1 MSDIAMKQIP
11 LVIAVTLSIAGCGKE
26 QPKKVEIRPVRVTS
40 VQHALSGDTISLTGQ
55 IQAKDPINLA
65 FRIGGRLQERTVTV
79 GDPVAPG
86 QVVARIEPQDFQNAL
101 RSAEADLASAQAV
114 LANSKGTEGRQSELL
129 SKGFTTQAQYDQ
141 AEQQRKTAQAQV
153 ESAQARLQ
161 NARDNLTYTD
171 LKSDVA
177 GSVTAKGAEPGEIA
191 AAGRM
196 ILQVAKQG
204 DRYAVFNVP
213 SQLIRQSP
221 KDPEVTVSLTDDPT
235 IVATGHVR
243 EVAPQADAATGTYVV
258 KVALDHPPDAMRL
271 GATIIGQ
278 VKVQSEP
285 VIQLPGTALTQSE
298 GKPAVWVVD
307 PEKKTVSLVPVTVG
321 HYDTSSAVVS
331 HGLKDGDLVVTA
343 GVQALR
349 PGQDV
354 RLLETDAGAQK

>member
-1 MSDIAMKQIP
+1 MKQIV
-11 LVIAVTLSIAGCGKE
+11 LVIAVALPLIACSKE
-26 QPKKVEIRPVRVTS
+26 QPKKVEIRPVRVTL

-55 IQAKDPINLA
+55 IQAKDQINLA
-65 FRIGGRLQERTVTV
+65 FRIGGRLQERNVTI
-79 GDPVAPG
+79 GDPVTPG
-86 QVVARIEPQDFQNAL
+86 QIVARIEPQDFQNAL

-114 LANSKGTEGRQSELL
+114 LANAQATEGRQSELL
-129 SKGFTTQAQYDQ
+129 SKGFATRVQYDQ
-141 AEQQRKTAQAQV
+141 AEQGLKTAQAQV
-153 ESAQARLQ
+153 ESAQAKLQ
-161 NARDNLTYTD
+161 NARDNLAYTD

-177 GSVTAKGAEPGEIA
+177 GSVTAKGEEPGEVV

-196 ILQVAKQG
+196 VLQVARQG
-204 DRYAVFNVP
+204 GRDAVFNVP

-221 KDPEVTVSLTDDPT
+221 RNPDVTITLSDDPT

-258 KVALDHPPDAMRL
+258 KVGLDNPPDVMRL
-271 GATIIGQ
+271 GATIIGHL
-278 VKVQSEP
+278 KLQSAS
-285 VIQLPGTALTQSE
+285 VIELPGTALTQSE
-298 GKPAVWVVD
+298 GRPAVWVVD

-349 PGQDV
+349 PGQEV
-354 RLLETDAGAQK
+354 RLLEAGAGAQK

>member
-1 MSDIAMKQIP
+1 MKRIV
-11 LVIAVTLSIAGCGKE
+11 LAIAVTLSIAGCGKE
-26 QPKKVEIRPVRVTS
+26 QPKRVEIRPVRVTS

-55 IQAKDPINLA
+55 IQAKDPINVA
-65 FRIGGRLQERTVTV
+65 FRMGARLQERTVTV

-86 QVVARIEPQDFQNAL
+86 EVVARIEPQDYRNAL

-114 LANSKGTEGRQSELL
+114 LANSQGTEGRQSQLL

-153 ESAQARLQ
+153 EK
-161 NARDNLTYTD
+161 DNLTYTD
-171 LKSDVA
+171 LKSDVE
-177 GSVTAKGAEPGEIA
+177 GSVTAKGAEPGEIV

-221 KDPEVTVSLTDDPT
+221 KDPEVTVSISDDPT

-258 KVALDHPPDAMRL
+258 KVALDNPPDAMRL

-278 VKVQSEP
+278 VKIQSEA

-307 PEKKTVSLVPVTVG
+307 PNKKTVSLVPVTVG

-331 HGLKDGDLVVTA
+331 DGLKDGDLVVTA
-343 GVQALR
+343 GDSGLC
-349 PGQDV
+349 
-354 RLLETDAGAQK
+354 

>member
-1 MSDIAMKQIP
+1 MKQIV
-11 LVIAVTLSIAGCGKE
+11 LVIAVALLLTACSKE
-26 QPKKVEIRPVRVTS
+26 QPKKVEIRPVRVIT

-55 IQAKDPINLA
+55 IEAKDPINLA
-65 FRIGGRLQERTVTV
+65 FRIGGRLLERNATV
-79 GDPVAPG
+79 GDPIKPG

-101 RSAEADLASAQAV
+101 RSAQADLASAKAV

-129 SKGFTTQAQYDQ
+129 NKGFTTQAQYDQ
-141 AEQQRKTAQAQV
+141 AEQQMKTAQAQV

-161 NARDNLTYTD
+161 NAKDNFTYTD
-171 LKSDVA
+171 LKSDVE
-177 GSVTAKGAEPGEIA
+177 GLVTAKGAEPGEIV

-204 DRYAVFNVP
+204 DRYAGFNVP

-221 KDPEVTVSLTDDPT
+221 KDPEVTVSLSDDPT
-235 IVATGHVR
+235 IVATGRVR

-258 KVALDHPPDAMRL
+258 KVALDNPPDAMRL

-278 VKVQSEP
+278 VKIQSEP

-307 PEKKTVSLVPVTVG
+307 PAKKTVSLLPVVVD
-321 HYDTSSAVVS
+321 HYDTSSVIVVD
-331 HGLKDGDLVVTA
+331 GLRDGDIVVTA
-343 GVQALR
+343 VVQEL
-349 PGQDV
+349 
-354 RLLETDAGAQK
+354 GAAERGSSL